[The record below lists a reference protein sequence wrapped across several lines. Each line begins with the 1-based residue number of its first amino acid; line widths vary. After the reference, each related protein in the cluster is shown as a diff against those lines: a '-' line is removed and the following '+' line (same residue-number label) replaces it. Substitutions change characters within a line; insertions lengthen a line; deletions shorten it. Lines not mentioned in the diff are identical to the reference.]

1 MILSTNIVNKE
12 NDDNDSSSDNSIKEE
27 GLEELR
33 NIMKNNKNGNS

>member
-12 NDDNDSSSDNSIKEE
+12 NDDNDSSSDNSIKEK